1 MKHPQAHPDL
11 FDPDIPMMVE
21 VESTTTQ
28 DTFHYEKCLL
38 KKGWEILGGIDEAG
52 RGALAGPVVAAVV
65 VLPKQWITQGLPE
78 SLKILTDSKQLKP
91 EQRDELYA
99 ELTQNP
105 EIEWASAAIES
116 DIIDQINILQ
126 ATHEAMRQAVHQLAT
141 KSGRQLDC
149 ALIDGL
155 PVKKWRGRQLAIK
168 KGDLLSSSIAA
179 ASIIAKVT
187 RDRTMIQH
195 SKAYPHYKFDIHKG
209 YGVKKHLQAIQD
221 HGLTPI
227 HRKTFR
233 TSA

>member
-1 MKHPQAHPDL
+1 
-11 FDPDIPMMVE
+11 MVE
-21 VESTTTQ
+21 VEPTTVT
-28 DTFHYEKCLL
+28 DTFYYEKCLI

-65 VLPKQWITQGLPE
+65 VLPKRWISQGLPE
-78 SLKILTDSKQLKP
+78 SLQMLTDSKQLKP
-91 EQRDELYA
+91 AQRDELYTT
-99 ELTQNP
+99 LTQHS
-105 EIEWASAAIES
+105 EVEWSSAAIES

-126 ATHEAMRQAVHQLAT
+126 ATHEAMRQAVQQLAEQ
-141 KSGRQLDC
+141 SGRQLDC

-195 SKAYPHYKFDIHKG
+195 SQTYPQYNFDIHKG

-233 TSA
+233 MGA